1 MKPSTAQ
8 IGDKLRAIRLQ
19 NRITLVRLS
28 EEAGVS
34 KSLLS
39 KIERNHSVP
48 TVTTLQ
54 KIAAALKVDLASLFG
69 DPEAGD
75 PAASQGRSGLPA
87 ASGNPL
93 PAFTPPKN
101 GNESKAVSVIRGDQ
115 RKKLIMPWGGY
126 YEMLCPDM
134 QHKIEFIYI
143 NYPVGERATEFYS
156 HEGEECGI
164 ILEGTFKAVIGD
176 QEFIL
181 EAGDSIYYASS
192 IPHRWENAGDVEAKA
207 IWAITPPSF

>member
-1 MKPSTAQ
+1 MQ

-19 NRITLVRLS
+19 NRMTLVELS
-28 EEAGVS
+28 NEAGVS

-39 KIERNHSVP
+39 RIERNHSVP
-48 TVTTLQ
+48 TITTLL
-54 KIAAALKVDLASLFG
+54 KIATALKLDLAKFF
-69 DPEAGD
+69 DNHQAEEF
-75 PAASQGRSGLPA
+75 AASSDQSALSVAP
-87 ASGNPL
+87 GNQHPDSAL
-93 PAFTPPKN
+93 ARN
-101 GNESKAVSVIRGDQ
+101 GNDSKTISVIRGDQ
-115 RKKLIMPWGGY
+115 RKKVLIPWGAT

-134 QHKIEFIYI
+134 QHRIEFIYI
-143 NYPVGERATEFYS
+143 NYPVGGRAEEFYS
-156 HEGEECGI
+156 HEGEECGVV
-164 ILEGTFKAVIGD
+164 LEGRFKATIGD